1 MTHDCCLL
9 PSAWLTGLCGD
20 GWLKSLHTTE
30 LHLSLTQHLP
40 RKLFFLGTSQ
50 QSFLSHV
57 HVTLCQQTA
66 GWQADMVIVKCLV
79 ISTDCWCSLCT
90 AQVLLSCPHNVLETV
105 TPVQIL
111 TSHHRL
117 VRSRSQTG
125 LSVVPP
131 PLGPGPGRLGTLDIA
146 PCAGLGLGQRGGCVH
161 FTICFVPQLSSSDQI
176 QHWYCVLNHLLQF
189 YSM

>member
-1 MTHDCCLL
+1 MTAAFCLL
-9 PSAWLTGLCGD
+9 PDWQGCVVMADSNHYT
-20 GWLKSLHTTE
+20 
-30 LHLSLTQHLP
+30 P
-40 RKLFFLGTSQ
+40 
-50 QSFLSHV
+50 QSFTCHWPSIYLGNCSFLEPANRAFYHISMSHSANIL
-57 HVTLCQQTA
+57 HD
-66 GWQADMVIVKCLV
+66 DMVIVKCLV

-131 PLGPGPGRLGTLDIA
+131 PLGPGPGRPGTLDIA
-146 PCAGLGLGQRGGCVH
+146 PCARLGRGQRGGCVH

-176 QHWYCVLNHLLQF
+176 QHWYCVLNHLSQF